1 MRIAASLGVLVATG
15 LLGHVGAQ
23 VTDYGNPNGSPVGN
37 PPDGSGNNIP
47 GNTDGMPGSLPY
59 PSNAAGTAPGSLPSG
74 TGPISPGSGGLP
86 PNGPGGAPGD
96 VPGSLPGNSPSNVP
110 GTSPGNVPGAGS
122 AVIPGS
128 FPTNAPQNIP
138 GSPGSPGSSGSPGF
152 PGSPDVGASNIP
164 TCPLR
169 STKTVVVTV
178 YPTESQNES
187 DFPWPDESEPEETT
201 GRAPLPT
208 KPAEAIPLTSGSV
221 VAPFTTLTL
230 DIWGPGG
237 SPSSSGTGADDGTDS
252 DVGNNSGDDSDNGT
266 SSNDGND
273 PDVGNSSDSDGENGS
288 QDNPDSPFFSPT
300 PGSGNAPDYSGDAS
314 DDSSVGLPGASGA
327 NTQAPAPTPFQTSG
341 PPSNGGVPGNQ
352 PQYPS
357 SGPVQEAS
365 DSLPV
370 TTQAGP
376 QGQGDNSPWFTNV
389 PGGDGAG
396 QPSPSFITITGPDG
410 LPTVVSSGDNVVPG
424 QEQPPSTSGS
434 PQNGNDQGLPGGVPS
449 GVPLPLPVSTGV
461 PGSQGPSNSPAGP
474 LSGSGPAGGITTCA
488 TLTITGTDG
497 LPTVVDSTWVIPFN
511 TPVAED
517 SSQLPV
523 TGIPQGTLSGI
534 PIDVGSIPTAPVPA
548 PGSPQDGSGS
558 LAMTTCTSYTIIGA
572 DGLPTVVHST
582 WAIPA
587 ATPGSGDPA
596 GLPGSPSTGGFL
608 TVTGLSTFGPS
619 GISGTIPTASGLD
632 NTSPITTCTSYTVI
646 GTDGLPTIVD
656 STWVIPGPANTGA
669 TVSGGPNDPSEASD
683 ALPNGATSGATIQ
696 TSGATELPSSGPSE
710 ATESGVIGSEAI
722 TACTSYTIIGPNGL
736 PTVVDS
742 TWVIPGSVDTQS
754 ALPEDPSF
762 VSDSIP
768 SGLPT
773 GIPGQVTASPSLP
786 SDGDQGNMPGL
797 TTCITYTIIGTDGL
811 PTVVDS
817 TFLVSTGTATPTG
830 TGLTLPSITSDT
842 QAVSSLGSPG
852 TFTTLTTAVI
862 LGPDG
867 KPTSTVQTVVF
878 SDSSAL
884 AVSAGVPEGTVS
896 GITSPAAS
904 GPVFTTGDLNS
915 LSTGVPSLNGYDNG
929 NDNGISDE
937 PMSAIITDGSA
948 DAQGTSATGTT
959 TGTFIWTVTSVI
971 NPSDGPVF
979 SSGAAQ
985 PPATFNPS
993 GDGASDQ
1000 LPQTAYGSVASESTL
1015 WPLSA
1020 GPTTLQTTTW
1030 TNVIKAGTT
1039 SYTINYPLT
1048 TLATITVPGKSRI
1061 RRQEMSAWS
1070 NSTTSATSFTQ
1081 TTSLGASLSSAL
1093 SSSDA
1098 TSSTSS
1104 ASTATS
1110 SEASSP
1116 TICAA
1121 GGSIGNTTIDFDNS
1135 KPGPLFNPVENI
1147 WFSGGFIIAPPTSQ
1161 QPQPYIPSSGGQL
1174 VEFVP
1179 PALSNT
1185 TTTISGDVAQIG
1197 VGPHAASPC
1206 FRFDFF
1212 GANLG
1217 CDAHGDE
1224 RWCEFEV
1231 SAYRWN
1237 ETSSSEESIAWSET
1251 KQVPACPK
1259 FSEGGYELT
1268 RVDLDGYKDLSS
1280 VLITLRVSSDLR
1292 VWWGDDFRVG
1302 WSDNSCIA
1310 ASCRTNVPSQF
1321 VKRETVLSAL
1331 RQGVYQWAPH
1341 ELKRL
1346 DDGLVWESAN

>member
-1 MRIAASLGVLVATG
+1 MRITASLAVLVATG
-15 LLGHVGAQ
+15 LLGRAGAQ

-37 PPDGSGNNIP
+37 PPDGSGNSIP
-47 GNTDGMPGSLPY
+47 GTTGGMPGSLPY

-74 TGPISPGSGGLP
+74 AGPISPGSGGLP

-122 AVIPGS
+122 VVIPGS
-128 FPTNAPQNIP
+128 FPTNVPQNIP
-138 GSPGSPGSSGSPGF
+138 GSPGFPDSSG
-152 PGSPDVGASNIP
+152 DGASNLP
-164 TCPLR
+164 TCPFR

-178 YPTESQNES
+178 YPTDSQNES
-187 DFPWPDESEPEETT
+187 DFPWPDESDPDETT
-201 GRAPLPT
+201 LRAPLPT
-208 KPAEAIPLTSGSV
+208 KPAGGIPLTPGSV

-252 DVGNNSGDDSDNGT
+252 DVGNNSGDGSDNGAG
-266 SSNDGND
+266 SNDGND
-273 PDVGNSSDSDGENGS
+273 ADVGNNSGSDGENDS

-300 PGSGNAPDYSGDAS
+300 PGSGNAPEYSDGAS
-314 DDSSVGLPGASGA
+314 DDSSVILPGASGA

-365 DSLPV
+365 DSSPV

-389 PGGDGAG
+389 PGGNDPG

-410 LPTVVSSGDNVVPG
+410 LPTVVSSGDNKVPG
-424 QEQPPSTSGS
+424 QEQPPATPGS
-434 PQNGNDQGLPGGVPS
+434 PQNGNGQGLPSGAPS
-449 GVPLPLPVSTGV
+449 GFPLPLPVSTGTS
-461 PGSQGPSNSPAGP
+461 GSQGPYNSPAVP
-474 LSGSGPAGGITTCA
+474 LPGGEPAGGITTCA

-548 PGSPQDGSGS
+548 PGSPQDGPGG
-558 LAMTTCTSYTIIGA
+558 LATTTCTSYTIIGA

-582 WAIPA
+582 WAIPV
-587 ATPGSGDPA
+587 ATPGSGDSA
-596 GLPGSPSTGGFL
+596 GLPESPSDGGFF

-619 GISGTIPTASGLD
+619 GISGSIPTASGLD
-632 NTSPITTCTSYTVI
+632 NTAPITTCTSYTVI
-646 GTDGLPTIVD
+646 GTDGLPTVVD

-669 TVSGGPNDPSEASD
+669 TVSGDPDAPSEVSD
-683 ALPNGATSGATIQ
+683 ALPNGVTSDVTIQ
-696 TSGATELPSSGPSE
+696 TSGATEPTSLGPSD
-710 ATESGVIGSEAI
+710 ATGSGVIGSEGI
-722 TACTSYTIIGPNGL
+722 TTCTSYTIIGPNGL

-742 TWVIPGSVDTQS
+742 TWVIPGSIGTQS
-754 ALPEDPSF
+754 ALPGNPSF
-762 VSDSIP
+762 VSDSLP

-773 GIPGQVTASPSLP
+773 GIPGQVTDSPSF
-786 SDGDQGNMPGL
+786 SSGGNQGNMPGL
-797 TTCITYTIIGTDGL
+797 TTCITYTMVGTDGL

-817 TFLVSTGTATPTG
+817 TFVVPTGTETPTG
-830 TGLTLPSITSDT
+830 TSFTLPSITSG
-842 QAVSSLGSPG
+842 VPVISSLGSAG
-852 TFTTLTTAVI
+852 TFTTITTAVI

-884 AVSAGVPEGTVS
+884 AVSAGVPEGTAS
-896 GITSPAAS
+896 SITSPAVS
-904 GPVFTTGDLNS
+904 DPNFTTGDLNP
-915 LSTGVPSLNGYDNG
+915 LSTGVPSLSGYDNG
-929 NDNGISDE
+929 NSDE
-937 PMSAIITDGSA
+937 SMSAIITDASA

-959 TGTFIWTVTSVI
+959 TGTFTWTVTSVV
-971 NPSDGPVF
+971 NPSDGSVF

-985 PPATFNPS
+985 PPVTLSPS
-993 GDGASDQ
+993 DDGASDQ
-1000 LPQTAYGSVASESTL
+1000 PPQTAYGSVASESTL

-1020 GPTTLQTTTW
+1020 GSTTLQTSTW
-1030 TNVIKAGTT
+1030 TNVIKAETT

-1048 TLATITVPGKSRI
+1048 TLATITIPGKRRV

-1070 NSTTSATSFTQ
+1070 NSTTSAASSTQ
-1081 TTSLGASLSSAL
+1081 NTSLGASLSSAL
-1093 SSSDA
+1093 STSDA

-1121 GGSIGNTTIDFDNS
+1121 GGSIGNTTIDFDTS

-1147 WFSGGFIIAPPTSQ
+1147 WFSGGFLIAPPTSQ

-1185 TTTISGDVAQIG
+1185 TSTISGDVAQIG
-1197 VGPHAASPC
+1197 VGPHASSPC

-1217 CDAHGDE
+1217 CDARGAE
-1224 RWCEFEV
+1224 KWCEFEI

-1251 KQVPACPK
+1251 KQIPACPT
-1259 FSEGGYELT
+1259 FSKGGYELT

-1310 ASCRTNVPSQF
+1310 ASCRTNTPSQF

-1346 DDGLVWESAN
+1346 EDGLVWESAN